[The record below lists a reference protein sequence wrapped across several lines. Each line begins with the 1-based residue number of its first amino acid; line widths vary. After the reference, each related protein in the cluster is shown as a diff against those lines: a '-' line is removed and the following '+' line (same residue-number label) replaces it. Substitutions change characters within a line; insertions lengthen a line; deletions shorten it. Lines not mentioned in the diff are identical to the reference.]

1 MKKSYRPKTDEEKK
15 SIINSYLYEGNQ
27 QFVSHKYKITRRVL
41 KEVLLQN
48 NIPLRSQPDSLK
60 GKQIG
65 EQNPN
70 WKGGSA
76 DEYLRKEF
84 GGAWKR
90 ILALWSELVKYAD
103 NYTCPNCGEEGSDSH
118 HIISNREIFRN
129 SLDRNLTWDINN
141 GIYLCK
147 SCHMKTHMNEEIFR
161 ETFQKLIKN
170 RLNSVKPLQLIMTL
184 AVRKY
189 RAKHCGNIMKV

>member
-1 MKKSYRPKTDEEKK
+1 MKKSYRPQTTSEKE

-27 QFVSHKYKITRRVL
+27 DFVSKKYNITRRVL

-60 GKQIG
+60 GKQMG
-65 EQNPN
+65 ENNPN
-70 WKGGSA
+70 WKGGAA
-76 DEYLRKEF
+76 DEHLRKEF

-103 NYTCPNCGEEGSDSH
+103 NYTCPKCGKEGDDAH
-118 HIISNREIFRN
+118 HIISVREIFRN
-129 SLDRNLTWDINN
+129 SLDNDLIWDINN
-141 GIYLCK
+141 GIFLCK
-147 SCHMKTHMNEEIFR
+147 SCHMKCHMNEEIFR
-161 ETFQKLIKN
+161 ETFQKLVKN
-170 RLNSVKPLQLIMTL
+170 RLISVKPLQQIIDL

-189 RAKHCGNIMKV
+189 RAKLSSNR